1 MCKKEMSFQR
11 KRGNS
16 KSVHVHR
23 REHRE
28 QKQLG
33 NNQRLKNTATDK
45 IAPPHFSFI
54 NLKHLLP
61 LLVLHNNLE
70 AGSKR
75 YMAAKHGGL
84 LVTTPTRAEALKIM
98 NAKIPFYNGLKHP

>member
-11 KRGNS
+11 KRSNN

-61 LLVLHNNLE
+61 TTLRQVANDIW
-70 AGSKR
+70 R
-75 YMAAKHGGL
+75 PRMAACW
-84 LVTTPTRAEALKIM
+84 
-98 NAKIPFYNGLKHP
+98 